1 MMVPVAPLQ
10 PDAAIPCLLEIRNLR
25 VEVPRPKGALRIVD
39 DVSLSLHRGEVMGLI
54 GESGAGKST
63 IGLAVLGVAR
73 GGAAITGGVIAL
85 DGKNILTAGQA
96 YLRDMRGRRVAYVA
110 QSAAAAFNPAHR
122 LMDQVIEAS
131 VLKGLMTK
139 PEARSRAIQ
148 LFAELELPNPE
159 SFGERYPHQASGGQ
173 LQRAMTAMA
182 MCARPD
188 IIIFDEPT
196 TALDVTTQ
204 IEVMRAIRK
213 AIRLE
218 GMAGLY
224 ISHDLAV
231 VTQMA
236 DRVTVLRH
244 GRMVESGPADQVLS
258 RPAEA
263 YTRQLIEARNLAHE
277 PRQDSRALL
286 CLSGVAASYG
296 KVPIC
301 EQIDL
306 SVSEGRTL
314 AIIGESGSGKS
325 TLGKVICGLLPPSAG
340 SVTFAG
346 EPLPSTMRGRTPEQ
360 LRQIQLVQQNPDTAM
375 NPRQDISTIVGRPL
389 TFFHGLRG
397 AELDSAIAELLK
409 QVELDPNLAQRRPGE
424 LSGGQKQRV
433 CIARALAARPRII
446 VCDEVTS
453 ALDPLIADEVLKLL
467 GRLQAEQGIA
477 YVFITHDFNAVRAM
491 ADRIAVMHRGRIV
504 RQGFADAVLRPPY
517 DDYTRS
523 LIEAVPELRAG
534 WLDEVL
540 SSRAT

>member
-1 MMVPVAPLQ
+1 MMELVTPPR
-10 PDAAIPCLLEIRNLR
+10 PDAPIPCLLEIRNLR
-25 VEVPRPKGALRIVD
+25 VEVPHPKGALCIVD

-85 DGKNILTAGQA
+85 DGKDILTAGQA

-139 PEARSRAIQ
+139 PEARSRAVQ

-159 SFGERYPHQASGGQ
+159 SFGDKYPHQASGGQ

-244 GRMVESGPADQVLS
+244 GRMVESGPAEQVLS
-258 RPAEA
+258 RPAKA

-277 PRQDSRALL
+277 PRQDSTALL
-286 CLSGVAASYG
+286 GLSGVAASYG
-296 KVPIC
+296 KITIC

-346 EPLPSTMRGRTPEQ
+346 EPLPPTMRGRTPEQ

-375 NPRQDISTIVGRPL
+375 NPRQDIATIIGRPL
-389 TFFHGLRG
+389 SFFHGLRG
-397 AELDSAIAELLK
+397 AGLETATADLLR
-409 QVELDPNLAQRRPGE
+409 QVELDPKLALRRPGE

-477 YVFITHDFNAVRAM
+477 YVFITHDFSAVRAM

-540 SSRAT
+540 ARRNT

>member
-1 MMVPVAPLQ
+1 MMAFVPPAQ
-10 PDAAIPCLLEIRNLR
+10 PDAPIPSLLEIRNLR
-25 VEVPRPKGALRIVD
+25 VEVPHPKGAVRIVD
-39 DVSLSLHRGEVMGLI
+39 DVSLTLHRGEVMGLI

-73 GGAAITGGVIAL
+73 GGAAITGGVIVL
-85 DGKNILTAGQA
+85 DGKNILTAGQT

-131 VLKGLMTK
+131 VLKGLMSK
-139 PEARSRAIQ
+139 SEARLRAIE

-159 SFGERYPHQASGGQ
+159 SFGDKYPHQASGGQ

-244 GRMVESGPADQVLS
+244 GRLVESGAAEQVLS

-263 YTRQLIEARNLAHE
+263 YTRQLIEARNLGHE
-277 PRQDSRALL
+277 PRQDSGVLL
-286 CLSGVAASYG
+286 RLSGVAARYG
-296 KVPIC
+296 KIPVC

-340 SVTFAG
+340 LVEFAG
-346 EPLPSTMRGRTPEQ
+346 VPLPSTMRARTPEQ

-375 NPRQDISTIVGRPL
+375 NPRQDVATIIGRPL

-397 AELDSAIAELLK
+397 AALDTATADLLR
-409 QVELDPNLAQRRPGE
+409 QVELDPKLALRRPGE

-477 YVFITHDFNAVRAM
+477 YVFITHDFSAVRAM

-504 RQGFADAVLRPPY
+504 RQGPADAVLRPPY
-517 DDYTRS
+517 DAYTQS

-540 SSRAT
+540 ARRAT